1 MATRKGTGR
10 AARDE
15 RSKTDKSDDDKDRN
29 EATTDAGE
37 NDAIDM
43 LTEDH
48 QRVSD
53 MFEEY
58 ESVKDDENDGDKI
71 QRVQEI
77 CLELTIHS
85 TVEEEIFY
93 PAAREALGEDGA
105 DLLDEAE
112 VEHSS
117 VKDLIVQLSESQPS
131 EDLYDAK
138 VKVLS
143 EYVKHHV
150 NEEEGELFPKLRDA
164 DDFDVEAIG
173 EQMAERKQELR
184 EEFEAQLT
192 S

>member
-1 MATRKGTGR
+1 MATRKSTGR
-10 AARDE
+10 KASDE
-15 RSKTDKSDDDKDRN
+15 RAGDDEEK
-29 EATTDAGE
+29 EEGTATQGSTGD
-37 NDAIDM
+37 NDAIEM

-58 ESVKDDENDGDKI
+58 ESVKDDEEDGDKI

-131 EDLYDAK
+131 EDL
-138 VKVLS
+138 
-143 EYVKHHV
+143 
-150 NEEEGELFPKLRDA
+150 
-164 DDFDVEAIG
+164 
-173 EQMAERKQELR
+173 
-184 EEFEAQLT
+184 
-192 S
+192 

>member
-58 ESVKDDENDGDKI
+58 ESVKDDENDSDKI

-93 PAAREALGEDGA
+93 PAAREALGDDGA

-150 NEEEGELFPKLRDA
+150 NEEEGELFPKLREA
-164 DDFDVEAIG
+164 DDFDVAAIG
-173 EQMAERKQELR
+173 EEMAERKQELR

>member
-1 MATRKGTGR
+1 MATRKSTGR
-10 AARDE
+10 KASDE
-15 RSKTDKSDDDKDRN
+15 RKSDDDESVDN
-29 EATTDAGE
+29 AATQEGSGD
-37 NDAIDM
+37 NNAIEM

-58 ESVKDDENDGDKI
+58 ESVKDDEDDGDKI

-150 NEEEGELFPKLRDA
+150 EEEEGELFPKLRDSE
-164 DDFDVEAIG
+164 DFDADAIG
-173 EQMAERKQELR
+173 DQMAERKQELR
-184 EEFEAQLT
+184 EEFEEQLT